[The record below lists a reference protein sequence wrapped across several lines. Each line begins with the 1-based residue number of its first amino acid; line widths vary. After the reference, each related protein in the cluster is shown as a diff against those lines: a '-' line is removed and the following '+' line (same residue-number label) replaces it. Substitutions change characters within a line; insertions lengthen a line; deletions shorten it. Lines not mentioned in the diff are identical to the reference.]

1 MDLVPG
7 PEMLFECPAVVH
19 NPLDLE
25 QRLAAGDTGSKSAH
39 ALRDLDGTGRGGDL
53 VFVCKDDVPPFALPR

>member
-1 MDLVPG
+1 MQYKSTRGATEALQALIG
-7 PEMLFECPAVVH
+7 GY
-19 NPLDLE
+19 N
-25 QRLAAGDTGSKSAH
+25 RLAAGDTGSKSAH